1 MFFSFFAF
9 FLPLMPAYSTEIRMY
24 GWALLF
30 VTLAGIYGYRFYKNI
45 KDKNLDGRRK
55 NLVLFGI
62 FSILSCYT
70 HYYATAT
77 VAVMNLLLLISAFK
91 NKSSNKKAFKGVLLL
106 DILQILLFI
115 PWLGNLFGQINHVK
129 AGFWIG
135 DQVVGFPFDLLGLQF
150 RRYINEHFNF
160 TFGVIAAAVIGLIY
174 YIYLFGKIRNLKREN
189 GDIKAASLCFKIY
202 VGIILMMAVF
212 SLIIW
217 EPVLY
222 TRYFVILTGL
232 WILGSS
238 IVLSN
243 EKNKRNVLVIVLVTV
258 ILSCIANVQNINMNM
273 SSTNKEMVSYLQ
285 ENVKEDDIIIYS
297 NIGNG
302 GVVCAL
308 FPNNKQYFVNLA
320 GWEDIEDAYKAYGPG
335 METVSD
341 FSFLD
346 GFTGRI
352 WVIDSE
358 AKDFYEAIPK
368 ENVVLLRDART
379 FYTPYHGYVYNIS
392 LIEKY

>member
-1 MFFSFFAF
+1 MFFSFFSF
-9 FLPLMPAYSTEIRMY
+9 FLPLMPAYSSEIRMY
-24 GWALLF
+24 GWAMLF

-45 KDKNLDGRRK
+45 KDKNLSGRRK
-55 NLVLFGI
+55 NLLLFGI

-70 HYYATAT
+70 HYYATAA
-77 VAVMNLLLLISAFK
+77 VAIMNLLLLISAFK
-91 NKSSNKKAFKGVLLL
+91 NKGSNKKAFKGILLL
-106 DILQILLFI
+106 DIVQVLLFI
-115 PWLGNLFGQINHVK
+115 PWLGNLFGQIGHVK
-129 AGFWIG
+129 AGFWIA
-135 DQVVGFPFDLLGLQF
+135 DKIKSFPIDFLSLQF
-150 RRYINEHFNF
+150 GRYVNEHFKF
-160 TFGVIAAAVIGLIY
+160 TFGIVVSAIVGLIY
-174 YIYLFGKIRNLKREN
+174 YIYLFNKIRKQKREN
-189 GDIKAASLCFKIY
+189 ENIKAASLCFKIY
-202 VGIILMMAVF
+202 FGIVIVMAIF

-243 EKNKRNVLVIVLVTV
+243 EKAKGNVLLIVLVTV
-258 ILSCIANVQNINMNM
+258 ILSCAANVQNLNMNL
-273 SSTNKEMVSYLQ
+273 SSTNNEMHDYLKEY
-285 ENVKEDDIIIYS
+285 VKEDDIIIYS

-308 FPNNKQYFVNLA
+308 FPDNKQYFVNLA
-320 GWEDIEDAYKAYGPG
+320 GWEDIENAYKAYGPG

-341 FSFLD
+341 FSFLE

-368 ENVVLLRDART
+368 DNIVLLRTAKT

-392 LIEKY
+392 LVEKY